1 MFYGLFL
8 ARLHYLIE
16 WLDPASSGHQSLGT
30 AHSHISYNFQDLNSG
45 HEAQT
50 LTHVRKEVKEDL
62 GKGIVLE
69 GRKSGLE
76 AKVCM

>member
-1 MFYGLFL
+1 M
-8 ARLHYLIE
+8 
-16 WLDPASSGHQSLGT
+16 SS
-30 AHSHISYNFQDLNSG
+30 NFQDLNSG

-50 LTHVRKEVKEDL
+50 LTHIRKEVKGDL
-62 GKGIVLE
+62 GKGIALG